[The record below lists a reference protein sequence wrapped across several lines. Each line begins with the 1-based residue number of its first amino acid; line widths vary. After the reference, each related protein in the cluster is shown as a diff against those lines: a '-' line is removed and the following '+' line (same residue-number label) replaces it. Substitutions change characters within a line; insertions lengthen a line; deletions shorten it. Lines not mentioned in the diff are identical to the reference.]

1 MRETGKMGI
10 RLLIV
15 CAVAGLC
22 LALTYSITQPK
33 IEEQERLAEQEAYMA
48 LFPEGAAFNEVD
60 KGNAA
65 DEVSKIVEVKDNAG
79 ARLGYCVSV
88 APGGYKGAININ
100 VGVKADGTLSGIRI
114 GSNSETAGLG
124 ARIAEPDFYEQY
136 AGQAPPTNLGE
147 QIQAITGATISSRAV
162 TNGVNLAFEAVQ
174 PML

>member
-88 APGGYKGAININ
+88 APGGYKA
-100 VGVKADGTLSGIRI
+100 SRRM
-114 GSNSETAGLG
+114 
-124 ARIAEPDFYEQY
+124 AR
-136 AGQAPPTNLGE
+136 
-147 QIQAITGATISSRAV
+147 
-162 TNGVNLAFEAVQ
+162 
-174 PML
+174 

>member
-48 LFPEGAAFNEVD
+48 LFPEGAAFDEVD
-60 KGNAA
+60 KGNA
-65 DEVSKIVEVKDNAG
+65 
-79 ARLGYCVSV
+79 
-88 APGGYKGAININ
+88 
-100 VGVKADGTLSGIRI
+100 ADGTLSGIRI

-124 ARIAEPDFYEQY
+124 ARIVEPDFYEQY
-136 AGQAPPTNLGE
+136 AGQTPPINLGE
-147 QIQAITGATISSRAV
+147 QVQAITGATISSRAV

>member
-1 MRETGKMGI
+1 
-10 RLLIV
+10 
-15 CAVAGLC
+15 
-22 LALTYSITQPK
+22 
-33 IEEQERLAEQEAYMA
+33 MA

-136 AGQAPPTNLGE
+136 AGQAPPINFRR
-147 QIQAITGATISSRAV
+147 ADTGHYRGYHFFPCGNKRREPCI
-162 TNGVNLAFEAVQ
+162 
-174 PML
+174 